1 MEPVPAT
8 SRLETHL
15 TEFTHALALPRARTL
30 VHPGPVGPIRI
41 EHRHANQARHFRLG
55 LEPGRTMEEAIIEP
69 LMLLGM
75 QSASMTILGGKFARL
90 LYCVAPPDPTGE
102 RVANYTRPI
111 DAGPATLIFG
121 NATLGKSA
129 RGAPIV
135 HCHAT
140 FVCADGSVRGGHIVV
155 DRSSVADAP
164 IPVLVTSLDGIE
176 LRITQDE
183 ETHMPLMRPFAAAAQ
198 MEETSHAI

>member
-1 MEPVPAT
+1 M
-8 SRLETHL
+8 
-15 TEFTHALALPRARTL
+15 TEYTTASALPRARTL
-30 VHPGPVGPIRI
+30 VHPGPAGPIRI

-55 LEPGRTMEEAIIEP
+55 LAPGRTMEDAIIEP
-69 LMLLGM
+69 LLVLGVR
-75 QSASMTILGGKFARL
+75 SASMTLLGGRLERL

-111 DAGPATLIFG
+111 DAGAATLIFG

-129 RGAPIV
+129 RGGPIV

-140 FVCADGSVRGGHIVV
+140 FVCADGRVRGGHIVV
-155 DRSSVADAP
+155 DRSVVGGAP
-164 IPVLVTSLDGIE
+164 LPVLVTSLDGIE
-176 LRITQDE
+176 LRITQDD

-198 MEETSHAI
+198 REETSHAI

>member
-1 MEPVPAT
+1 M
-8 SRLETHL
+8 
-15 TEFTHALALPRARTL
+15 TEYTTAPALPRARTL

-41 EHRHANQARHFRLG
+41 EHRHATLARHFRLG
-55 LEPGRTMEEAIIEP
+55 LEPGRTMEDAIIEP
-69 LMLLGM
+69 LLLLGVP
-75 QSASMTILGGKFARL
+75 SASMTLLGGELERL

-111 DAGPATLIFG
+111 DAGAATLIFG

-129 RGAPIV
+129 RGEPIV

-140 FVCADGSVRGGHIVV
+140 FACADGRVRGGHIVV
-155 DRSSVADAP
+155 DRSILACAP
-164 IPVLVTSLDGIE
+164 LPVLVTTLDGIE

-183 ETHMPLMRPFAAAAQ
+183 ETHMPLMRPFAAAAE
-198 MEETSHAI
+198 MAETSHAI

>member
-1 MEPVPAT
+1 M
-8 SRLETHL
+8 
-15 TEFTHALALPRARTL
+15 TEFTNALALPRARTL

-41 EHRHANQARHFRLG
+41 EHRHANQGRHFRLG

-69 LMLLGM
+69 LLQLGVT
-75 QSASMTILGGKFARL
+75 SASMTLLGGRLETL

-111 DAGPATLIFG
+111 PAGPATLIFG
-121 NATLGKSA
+121 NATLGKNT
-129 RGAPIV
+129 RGEAIV

-140 FVCADGSVRGGHIVV
+140 FVCADGQVRGGHIVV
-155 DRSSVADAP
+155 DRSVVGTTP

-183 ETHMPLMRPFAAAAQ
+183 ETHMPLMRPFAAATE
-198 MEETSHAI
+198 MEETNHAI

>member
-1 MEPVPAT
+1 MRAT
-8 SRLETHL
+8 STLETRL

-30 VHPGPVGPIRI
+30 MHPGPVGPIRI
-41 EHRHANQARHFRLG
+41 EHRHANRARHFRLG
-55 LEPGRTMEEAIIEP
+55 LEPGRTLEDAIIEP
-69 LMLLGM
+69 LLPLGVR
-75 QSASMTILGGKFARL
+75 SASMTLLGGRLERL

-111 DAGPATLIFG
+111 DAGAATLIFG
-121 NATLGKSA
+121 NATLGRSA
-129 RGAPIV
+129 RGEPIV

-140 FVCADGSVRGGHIVV
+140 FVCADGRVRGGHIVV
-155 DRSSVADAP
+155 DRSVVGGAP
-164 IPVLVTSLDGIE
+164 LAVLVTSLDGIE
-176 LRITQDE
+176 LRITQDD

>member
-1 MEPVPAT
+1 M
-8 SRLETHL
+8 
-15 TEFTHALALPRARTL
+15 TEFTNALALPRARTL

-41 EHRHANQARHFRLG
+41 EHRHANQGRHFRLG
-55 LEPGRTMEEAIIEP
+55 LEPGRTLQDAIIEP
-69 LMLLGM
+69 LIRLGVT
-75 QSASMTILGGKFARL
+75 SASMTLLGGQVARL

-111 DAGPATLIFG
+111 DAGAATLIFG
-121 NATLGKSA
+121 NATLGKNG
-129 RGAPIV
+129 RGEPVV

-155 DRSSVADAP
+155 DRSVVAGAP
-164 IPVLVTSLDGIE
+164 LPVLATSLDGIE

-183 ETHMPLMRPFAAAAQ
+183 ETHMPLMRPFAAALALTG
-198 MEETSHAI
+198 ETSHAI

>member
-1 MEPVPAT
+1 M
-8 SRLETHL
+8 
-15 TEFTHALALPRARTL
+15 TEHTTASALPRARTL

-55 LEPGRTMEEAIIEP
+55 LEPGRTLEDAIIEP
-69 LMLLGM
+69 LLLLGVR
-75 QSASMTILGGKFARL
+75 SASMTLLGGQLERL

-111 DAGPATLIFG
+111 DAGAATLIFG
-121 NATLGKSA
+121 NATLGRSA
-129 RGAPIV
+129 RGEPIV

-140 FVCADGSVRGGHIVV
+140 FACADGRVRGGHIVV
-155 DRSSVADAP
+155 DRSVVGGAP
-164 IPVLVTSLDGIE
+164 LPVLVTSLDGIE
-176 LRITQDE
+176 LRITQDD

-198 MEETSHAI
+198 TEETSHAI